1 MSESFV
7 LIILLLLVV
16 VEFRIYVIVVDYK
29 FMTIVQNPDS
39 IQNMESVPIWLKYIA
54 WDNYGR
60 LIKTMPA
67 TMPEEAMVNRLVD
80 IVAMNEIHK
89 LAPSTPFRKQE
100 KMIKDA
106 YVYAKR
112 KVDTCRL
119 VWKKMKG

>member
-1 MSESFV
+1 MSETFV
-7 LIILLLLVV
+7 VIILLAVV
-16 VEFRIYVIVVDYK
+16 AFQLYVGAVNYK
-29 FMTIVQNPDS
+29 FITIVQNPDS
-39 IQNMESVPIWLKYIA
+39 IQDMESVPIWLKYIA

-60 LIKTMPA
+60 LIKYMPA

-80 IVAMNEIHK
+80 IIAMNEIHK

-119 VWKKMKG
+119 VWAKMKE

>member
-1 MSESFV
+1 MSETFV
-7 LIILLLLVV
+7 LIILLAVV
-16 VEFRIYVIVVDYK
+16 AFRLYVSAVNYK
-29 FMTIVQNPDS
+29 FMTIVKNPDS
-39 IQNMESVPIWLKYIA
+39 IQNMESIPIWLKYIA

-80 IVAMNEIHK
+80 IVAMDEVHK

-100 KMIKDA
+100 KMIKDV

-119 VWKKMKG
+119 VWDKMEVMK

>member
-1 MSESFV
+1 MSETVV
-7 LIILLLLVV
+7 LIILSVV
-16 VEFRIYVIVVDYK
+16 VAFQLYVSVVDYK

-39 IQNMESVPIWLKYIA
+39 IQNMESVPIWLKYMA

-60 LIKTMPA
+60 LIKMMPS

-80 IVAMNEIHK
+80 IVAMNEVHK

-119 VWKKMKG
+119 VWAKMKG